1 MKVIIITGGSRGLG
15 RSAALECAA
24 RGIGVILTYNSY
36 PEGADAVVAEIEARG
51 GKAAALKL
59 DVGQVAS
66 FPMYRDAVVE
76 PLRTVW
82 GHSDF
87 DGLVNNAGYG
97 LFEPIASVIED
108 QFDGL
113 FNVHL
118 RGPFFLT
125 QILLP
130 MMAHGADIVNLTS
143 ATTRVATAG
152 VAPYAAFRGGLEV
165 LTRYMAKEFGERG
178 MRANSVSPG
187 AIRTELG
194 GGLSDEFEAMLA
206 GQTAL
211 GRVGEPE
218 DVGRVVA
225 ALLSQ
230 DHAVARVADA
240 RKIRIAL
247 HVTGSMSRGSAI
259 SATENLTTE
268 TLARIDGALVASDPS
283 GTRPFDFGM
292 GEVESFPLTLPDLIT
307 IWRATGVPNIETY
320 VHASGDAFPQ
330 GDLQALPAG
339 PTAGQRDASRYQA
352 AVGVTD
358 ADGTVGR
365 SVLDTVNGYT
375 FTALAAAEAARRV
388 LGGEVRPGFQTPA
401 GLFGAGFAETIA
413 DTTITD
419 IHDDPRH
426 PG

>member
-24 RGIGVILTYNSY
+24 RSMGVILTYNSH

-59 DVGQVAS
+59 NVGQVAT
-66 FPMYRDAVVE
+66 FPMFRDAVVE
-76 PLRTVW
+76 TLRTVW
-82 GHSDF
+82 GRSDF

-97 LFEPIASVIED
+97 LFEPIATVTEE

-118 RGPFFLT
+118 KGPFFLT

-130 MMAHGADIVNLTS
+130 LMAQGADIVNLTS

-152 VAPYAAFRGGLEV
+152 VAPYASFKGGLEV

-178 MRANSVSPG
+178 IRAKSVSPG

-194 GGLSDEFEAMLA
+194 GGLNDEFEAMLA

-230 DHAVARVADA
+230 DLGWVNAQS
-240 RKIRIAL
+240 I
-247 HVTGSMSRGSAI
+247 
-259 SATENLTTE
+259 
-268 TLARIDGALVASDPS
+268 
-283 GTRPFDFGM
+283 
-292 GEVESFPLTLPDLIT
+292 EV
-307 IWRATGVPNIETY
+307 GGGYNI
-320 VHASGDAFPQ
+320 
-330 GDLQALPAG
+330 
-339 PTAGQRDASRYQA
+339 
-352 AVGVTD
+352 
-358 ADGTVGR
+358 
-365 SVLDTVNGYT
+365 
-375 FTALAAAEAARRV
+375 
-388 LGGEVRPGFQTPA
+388 
-401 GLFGAGFAETIA
+401 
-413 DTTITD
+413 
-419 IHDDPRH
+419 
-426 PG
+426 